1 MSEENK
7 NRLLTSYLSYNKP
20 FYSCNQNINL
30 YVHKG
35 NKNITELRTI
45 LQRESQTDKISQ
57 QPENC
62 ENRNDPDL
70 VQAVTI
76 ANCLHVY
83 VNCDVSI
90 FVFVVNIENTNPFS
104 LNINELNEF

>member
-1 MSEENK
+1 M
-7 NRLLTSYLSYNKP
+7 
-20 FYSCNQNINL
+20 
-30 YVHKG
+30 
-35 NKNITELRTI
+35 
-45 LQRESQTDKISQ
+45 
-57 QPENC
+57 
-62 ENRNDPDL
+62 

-104 LNINELNEF
+104 LNINELNEFWKSVCWEVTLGDCDIEKDPFFQLLGTTYTKMRATNMHCTNKTIKTAPNA